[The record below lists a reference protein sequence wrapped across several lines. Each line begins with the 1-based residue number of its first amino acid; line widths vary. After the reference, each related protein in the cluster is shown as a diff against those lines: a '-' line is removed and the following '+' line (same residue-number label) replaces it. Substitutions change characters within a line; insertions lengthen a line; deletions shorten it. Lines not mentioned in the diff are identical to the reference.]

1 MKRLYISLIAC
12 LFASKAW
19 AHDPEVLD
27 VQVEKMGMLWSIH
40 VTLQHGDTGW
50 DHYAD
55 AWEVLDA
62 NGNVLATRTLHHPH
76 VEEQPFTRSLHSL
89 VLPDGTREI
98 GVRAHCSVAN
108 WSSQVTKIKLTP

>member
-1 MKRLYISLIAC
+1 MKRFYLPLLASC
-12 LFASKAW
+12 LANTAL
-19 AHDPEVLD
+19 AHDPEILD
-27 VQVEKMGMLWSIH
+27 VKVEKMGMMWSIH

-55 AWEVLDA
+55 GWVVMDVE
-62 NGNVLATRTLHHPH
+62 GNVLATRKLHHPH

-98 GVRAHCSVAN
+98 RVKARCSVDD
-108 WSSQVTKIKLTP
+108 WSDQVTKVILTP